1 MLVVVSEPSTGKA
14 YTLELKGPMAQGV
27 VGRSIGDTV
36 DGGLVGLAGYT
47 LRITGGS
54 DKDGFPMRRDM
65 PGAVR
70 KRLLIGGGVG
80 FRKPHHGIR
89 LRRTLRGREIQAETS
104 QVNAVVVTAG
114 PKPLAEIVPPREG
127 KKKEKKAKGAA
138 KGAKAPKGVL
148 GAAPK

>member
-1 MLVVVSEPSTGKA
+1 MLFVVSEQATGRA
-14 YTLELKGPMAQGV
+14 YAVELKGPMAQGV
-27 VGRSIGDTV
+27 AGRSIGDTV
-36 DGGLVGLAGYT
+36 DGGMVGLAGYT

-54 DKDGFPMRRDM
+54 DKDGFPMRRDV

-70 KRLLIGGGVG
+70 KRLLITGGVG
-80 FRKPHHGIR
+80 FRKPHHGLR

-114 PKPLAEIVPPREG
+114 PKPLAEIVPPRES

-138 KGAKAPKGVL
+138 KGAKAPKGSVQ
-148 GAAPK
+148 AAPK